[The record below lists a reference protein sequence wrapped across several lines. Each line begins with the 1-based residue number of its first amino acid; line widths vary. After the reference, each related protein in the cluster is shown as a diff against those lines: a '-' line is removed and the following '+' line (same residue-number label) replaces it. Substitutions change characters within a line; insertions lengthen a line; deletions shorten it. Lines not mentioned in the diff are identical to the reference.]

1 MPKVTPITCALVTAL
16 VAAPGAAVGQQD
28 SSPWLPP
35 QVRNLPNNQNQSS
48 TVDDTTG
55 IRMAVQGNFTEVALG
70 RLADDRASDS
80 EVKDFG
86 KRMVSDHDAMND
98 QWGKLAS
105 KYHLRVMNPLPDY
118 GTEGKDA
125 IDRLE
130 KLKGSE
136 FDQAYMI
143 EMIREHEQDLSEF
156 QRLRYSATDPEIRDL
171 ASSGASTIEQHLT
184 LAREVGSRVGVATT
198 AGRVG
203 TTNPSPYPAPYPA
216 PNSTGNATR
225 TPTTTTTGAV
235 AGEANG
241 HNDHNA
247 PPLSNEDRAFVD
259 RVLDDHLLHL
269 RLARVVQRDARLD
282 ETKEL
287 AKRVEGDLTHW
298 AKRWNNFADRHNADV
313 TVNLDENDRAKIER
327 IQQAKEKNVDHAYAQ
342 ILSNHLKQMVDRFR
356 HERWDERR
364 DAVGV
369 TAQEEIPV
377 LDDLLQRART
387 LERHTENEKK

>member
-35 QVRNLPNNQNQSS
+35 EARNLPNNQNQVS

-98 QWGKLAS
+98 QWSKLAS
-105 KYHLRVMNPLPDY
+105 KYHLRIMNPGPDY
-118 GTEGKDA
+118 GTAGKDA

-143 EMIREHEQDLSEF
+143 EMIRDHEQDLSEF
-156 QRLRYSATDPEIRDL
+156 QRLRYSASDPEIRDL

-203 TTNPSPYPAPYPA
+203 TTYPSQYPAPYPA

-225 TPTTTTTGAV
+225 TPTTTGAV
-235 AGEANG
+235 ANEANG

-287 AKRVEGDLTHW
+287 AKRVEDELTHW

-313 TVNLDENDRAKIER
+313 TVNLDQNDRAKIER

-364 DAVGV
+364 DAAGV
-369 TAQEEIPV
+369 TAQKELPV

-387 LERHTENEKK
+387 LERQTNNEKK

>member
-35 QVRNLPNNQNQSS
+35 EARNLPNNQNQVS

-70 RLADDRASDS
+70 RLADDKASDS
-80 EVKDFG
+80 AVKDFG

-98 QWGKLAS
+98 QWSKLAS
-105 KYHLRVMNPLPDY
+105 KYHLRIMNPGPDY
-118 GTEGKDA
+118 GTAGKDA

-143 EMIREHEQDLSEF
+143 EMIRDHEQDLSEF
-156 QRLRYSATDPEIRDL
+156 QRLRYSASDPEVRDL
-171 ASSGASTIEQHLT
+171 AASGASTIEQHLM
-184 LAREVGSRVGVATT
+184 LARQVGSRVGVATT

-203 TTNPSPYPAPYPA
+203 TTYPSQYPAPYPA

-225 TPTTTTTGAV
+225 SPTTTGAV
-235 AGEANG
+235 ANEANG

-287 AKRVEGDLTHW
+287 AKRVEDELTHW
-298 AKRWNNFADRHNADV
+298 AKRWNSFADRHNADV
-313 TVNLDENDRAKIER
+313 TVSLDQNDRAKIER

-356 HERWDERR
+356 HERWDERK

-369 TAQEEIPV
+369 TAQKELPV

-387 LERHTENEKK
+387 LERHTSNEKK

>member
-35 QVRNLPNNQNQSS
+35 EARNLPNNQNQVS

-70 RLADDRASDS
+70 RLADDKASDS
-80 EVKDFG
+80 AVKDFG

-98 QWGKLAS
+98 QWSKLAS
-105 KYHLRVMNPLPDY
+105 KYHLRIMNPGPDY
-118 GTEGKDA
+118 GTAGKDA

-136 FDQAYMI
+136 FDQAYMS
-143 EMIREHEQDLSEF
+143 EMIRDHEEDLAEF
-156 QRLRYSATDPEIRDL
+156 QRLRYSASDPEIRDL
-171 ASSGASTIEQHLT
+171 ASSGAATIEQHLT
-184 LAREVGSRVGVATT
+184 LARQVGSRVGVATT

-203 TTNPSPYPAPYPA
+203 TTYPSQYPAPYPA

-225 TPTTTTTGAV
+225 TPTTTGAV
-235 AGEANG
+235 ANEANG

-287 AKRVEGDLTHW
+287 AKRVEDELTHW

-313 TVNLDENDRAKIER
+313 TVSLDQNDRAKIER

-369 TAQEEIPV
+369 TAQQELPV

-387 LERHTENEKK
+387 LERHTSNEKK